1 MSLHKSW
8 MTELWTSRICG
19 GCLRGM
25 DMKEIQWE
33 DSNKGPDLRREA
45 EMGGTELR
53 ITADSLAS
61 MSG

>member
-1 MSLHKSW
+1 
-8 MTELWTSRICG
+8 MTELWTSRIRG

-25 DMKEIQWE
+25 EVKEIQWE
-33 DSNKGPDLRREA
+33 DSNKGLDLRRAA
-45 EMGGTELR
+45 ELGGTEFR

>member
-1 MSLHKSW
+1 
-8 MTELWTSRICG
+8 MTELWTSRICA
-19 GCLRGM
+19 GCLKGM
-25 DMKEIQWE
+25 EMKEIQWE
-33 DSNKGPDLRREA
+33 DSNKGLDLRREA